1 MSSERWFSDRK
12 CLVDAREWPGYTWAR
27 LQSSNDP
34 ELDKDKIASWVDRK
48 NKLQDCDTL
57 SENLMVKIKG
67 KKKRPMENEIEYFT
81 TETSKYLFKEKK
93 PSAVMMCI
101 LMSKMLNATS
111 EILPQEQLTVPAGC
125 DESTINTITCVK
137 LNLKIIYPNFSKD

>member
-1 MSSERWFSDRK
+1 
-12 CLVDAREWPGYTWAR
+12 
-27 LQSSNDP
+27 
-34 ELDKDKIASWVDRK
+34 
-48 NKLQDCDTL
+48 
-57 SENLMVKIKG
+57 
-67 KKKRPMENEIEYFT
+67 MENEIEYFT
-81 TETSKYLFKEKK
+81 TETPKYLFKEKKK

>member
-1 MSSERWFSDRK
+1 MSSERQFSDRK

-81 TETSKYLFKEKK
+81 TETSKYLFKEK
-93 PSAVMMCI
+93 
-101 LMSKMLNATS
+101 NH
-111 EILPQEQLTVPAGC
+111 QQL
-125 DESTINTITCVK
+125 
-137 LNLKIIYPNFSKD
+137 